1 MKIEVLEQE
10 IVDKFV
16 SRVEKIALPKDLKF
30 AFQGVEKL
38 NTLIKISKIPD
49 HYVFETGKDI
59 LVQINPEYYIAVETS
74 DENST
79 TSENSI
85 IDILFDQEIDKIKYD
100 FEKDKLK
107 ISKPTFSSNK
117 GIIDKYSFEEV
128 SRAIECIDLLKSQ
141 KSDQK
146 SEII

>member
-1 MKIEVLEQE
+1 MKIEVLEQD
-10 IVDKFV
+10 IIDKFV
-16 SRVEKIALPKDLKF
+16 SRLEKIALPKELKF
-30 AFQGVEKL
+30 AYQGVEKL

-49 HYVFETGKDI
+49 HYVFETNKDI
-59 LVQINPEYYIAVETS
+59 LVQINPDYYLAVETS

-85 IDILFDQEIDKIKYD
+85 IDILFDQEIDKIQYD
-100 FEKDKLK
+100 FEKEKLR

-146 SEII
+146 GE

>member
-1 MKIEVLEQE
+1 MKIEVLEQD
-10 IVDKFV
+10 IIDKFV
-16 SRVEKIALPKDLKF
+16 SRLEKIALPKELKF
-30 AFQGVEKL
+30 TYQGVEKL

-49 HYVFETGKDI
+49 HYAFETGKDV
-59 LVQINPEYYIAVETS
+59 LVQINPVYYDAVETS
-74 DENST
+74 DGNST

-85 IDILFDQEIDKIKYD
+85 IDILFDQEIDKIQYD
-100 FEKDKLK
+100 FEKEKLK

-141 KSDQK
+141 KSEQK
-146 SEII
+146 GE